1 MTETSTAGFEID
13 TEWNGRALPALVRAT
28 SPGADLARW
37 IGDHGGTVDELARR
51 AGAVLFR
58 GFAVRDDLDFRASL
72 EAMSSRV
79 LDYGERSSP
88 RSEVSDGVYTST
100 DYPAD
105 QHIVLHNEQ
114 SYTENW
120 PSRIVFFCER
130 AASKGGRT
138 PLADSRRVLD
148 RLRPETVAKF
158 ERLGVRYVR
167 NYLPGISLTWQEAFQ
182 TERREDVEKY
192 CEGAGITVE
201 WVDEEQLR
209 TSQVRPAVRL
219 HPFTGERTWFN
230 HAAFFHVTSLPEAV
244 SKGLLG
250 VLDEEDLPYN
260 TYYGDGTPI
269 EQETLDE
276 MRAAQRAETTGFD
289 WEPGDVLM
297 VENMLVAHARE
308 PFEGPRRIL
317 AAMTDPIRDIEGA
330 L

>member
-13 TEWNGRALPALVRAT
+13 TEWNGRALPALVRAA

-58 GFAVRDDLDFRASL
+58 GFAVRDDLDFRAAL
-72 EAMSSRV
+72 EAMSSRI

-88 RSEVSDGVYTST
+88 RSEVSGGVYTST

-120 PSRIVFFCER
+120 PTRIIFFCER
-130 AASKGGRT
+130 AATKGGRT

-182 TERREDVEKY
+182 TDRREDVEKY

-209 TSQVRPAVRL
+209 TSQVRPAVRR

-244 SKGLLG
+244 SRGLLG

-289 WEPGDVLM
+289 WEPGDVLV

>member
-13 TEWNGRALPALVRAT
+13 TDWNGRALPALVRAT

-37 IGDHGGTVDELARR
+37 IGDHGDTADELARR

-72 EAMSSRV
+72 EAMSSRI

-120 PSRIVFFCER
+120 PTRIVFFCQR
-130 AASKGGRT
+130 AATKGGRT

-148 RLRPETVAKF
+148 RLRPETVEKF

-182 TERREDVEKY
+182 TKRQEDVEKY
-192 CEGAGITVE
+192 CAAAGITVE

-260 TYYGDGTPI
+260 TYYGDGSPI
-269 EQETLDE
+269 EPETLEE

-289 WEPGDVLM
+289 WEPRDVLV
-297 VENMLVAHARE
+297 VENMLAAHARE